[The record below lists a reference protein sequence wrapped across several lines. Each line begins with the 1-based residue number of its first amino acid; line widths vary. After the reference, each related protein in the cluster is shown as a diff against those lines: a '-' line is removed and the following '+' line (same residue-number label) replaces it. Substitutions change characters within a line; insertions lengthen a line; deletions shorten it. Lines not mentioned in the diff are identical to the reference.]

1 MRELDNNSF
10 TWQSVQR
17 SAGGEILPDVK
28 EVTIVRK
35 AAAGQTA
42 ASR

>member
-1 MRELDNNSF
+1 MKRVDDNSF

-17 SAGGEILPDVK
+17 AVGGDVLPDVE

-35 AAAGQTA
+35 PAE
-42 ASR
+42 